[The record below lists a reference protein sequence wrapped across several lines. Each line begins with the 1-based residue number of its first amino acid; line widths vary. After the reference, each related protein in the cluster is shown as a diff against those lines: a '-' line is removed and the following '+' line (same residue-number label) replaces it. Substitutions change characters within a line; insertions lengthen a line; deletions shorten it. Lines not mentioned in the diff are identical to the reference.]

1 MQRLQ
6 TQNTENGEMQSAVS
20 ERNPE
25 GDHAQPE
32 GVQRVREEVTRSSKD
47 CNPNVPY
54 THVMLGVTV
63 IENPD
68 GKIEYYAVSSMVQ
81 ERVNQNSILV
91 ESNILSKLYPVNAK
105 K

>member
-1 MQRLQ
+1 
-6 TQNTENGEMQSAVS
+6 
-20 ERNPE
+20 
-25 GDHAQPE
+25 
-32 GVQRVREEVTRSSKD
+32 
-47 CNPNVPY
+47 
-54 THVMLGVTV
+54 MLGVTA

-91 ESNILSKLYPVNAK
+91 ESNILSKLYAVNVK